1 MGVGLRGCRSTGL
14 LGRSSRLP
22 RGAGCTGKYV
32 CTRRR
37 AREGPGEGQGN
48 PATNGASS
56 ALPGP
61 PAAPVRHARVLIY
74 PSRYAGAG
82 LGSGGRCAGLSVVAG
97 LQLQPTP
104 GKLSAGLGC

>member
-1 MGVGLRGCRSTGL
+1 MVADQPDFWAGQVGCPVALVARGNTY
-14 LGRSSRLP
+14 
-22 RGAGCTGKYV
+22 A
-32 CTRRR
+32 TRRR

-56 ALPGP
+56 AAPGP